1 MDDLLADL
9 PAFTNKTLRAAIIDL
24 DGTMIDTA
32 DDFAAALNGMLTR
45 IGAKPTD
52 RSEVTGYIGKGS
64 EKLIRSI
71 LAVRFSAS
79 QAAAQFDDAL
89 AIYQAEYAK
98 INGLYSSVFPDVAS
112 GLEALRDLGLSLAC
126 VTNKPHRFAT
136 ELLVKF
142 GLAQYFKVVLG
153 GDSLAQKKPDPLPM
167 LTACER
173 LDVLPRETVAIGD
186 SENDAL
192 AGRAAGM
199 ATLTVPYGYNHGK
212 SVHSV
217 KSDGIV
223 SSLLAAAQAI
233 AATAAAPDAAT
244 GTGSAVSRADID

>member
-1 MDDLLADL
+1 MLA
-9 PAFTNKTLRAAIIDL
+9 
-24 DGTMIDTA
+24 
-32 DDFAAALNGMLTR
+32 R

-52 RSEVTGYIGKGS
+52 RAEVTGFIGKGS
-64 EKLIRSI
+64 ENLIRCI
-71 LAVRFSAS
+71 LTARFSTS
-79 QAAAQFDDAL
+79 QAVARFDDAL

-98 INGLYSSVFPDVAS
+98 INGLHSSVYPEVAS
-112 GLEALRDLGLSLAC
+112 GLAALRDLGLSLAC
-126 VTNKPHRFAT
+126 VTNKPHRFAI
-136 ELLVKF
+136 ELLTKF
-142 GLAQYFKVVLG
+142 DLAQYFKVVLG

-233 AATAAAPDAAT
+233 AATLAAPEAAT
-244 GTGSAVSRADID
+244 GAGSAVSRADID